1 MMPATVV
8 ETKELLDTVL
18 ASLVAGIGV
27 TVVFA
32 ILIFGVTRS
41 ADMVRDERPLAA
53 AAAGGLAVL
62 AFAVVT
68 SAIVLGIVVMTQK

>member
-1 MMPATVV
+1 MTATVV

-27 TVVFA
+27 TTVFA
-32 ILIFGVTRS
+32 ILVFGVTRT
-41 ADMVRDERPLAA
+41 ADMVRDERPVAA
-53 AAAGGLAVL
+53 AAAGGLAVV

-68 SAIVLGIVVMTQK
+68 AAIVAGIIVMTQK

>member
-1 MMPATVV
+1 MVATVV

-18 ASLVAGIGV
+18 ASLVAGVGV

-32 ILIFGVTRS
+32 ILIFGVARS
-41 ADMVRDERPLAA
+41 SDMARNDRPVLAV
-53 AAAGGLAVL
+53 AAGGLAVL

-68 SAIVLGIVVMTQK
+68 AAIVLGIIVMTQK